1 MYTSD
6 IKGLIF
12 DLDGVLLSTDHY
24 HYLAW
29 RESADAL
36 GIDFTEADNEQLRGV
51 SRMESLEIILR
62 KKPSLTLSEEEKTAI
77 ATQKNERYREYLQQL
92 TPASVTDE
100 VRETLLTLRQRGYL
114 LAVGSSSKNTRF
126 ILSQTELTDYF
137 DAIADGNDIK
147 NSKPD
152 PEVFLTAA
160 DCLHL
165 APEVCAVIE
174 DAEAGLEAAVRAGML
189 PIAYAAAYDSMQAAI
204 RLAGFSELIRFF

>member
-29 RESADAL
+29 RELADSL
-36 GIDFTEADNEQLRGV
+36 GIDFTEGDNAQLRGV

-62 KKPSLTLSEEEKTAI
+62 KKPSLTLSKEEKTAI
-77 ATQKNERYREYLQQL
+77 ATQKNERYREFLQQL
-92 TPASVTDE
+92 TPASVSDE
-100 VRETLLTLRQRGYL
+100 VRQTLLTLHQRGYL

-126 ILSQTELTDYF
+126 ILAQTELTDYF

-160 DCLHL
+160 DRLHL
-165 APEVCAVIE
+165 SPEVCAVIE

-189 PIAYAAAYDSMQAAI
+189 PIAYAAAYDSTQAAI
-204 RLAGFSELIRFF
+204 QLAGFSELIRFF

>member
-36 GIDFTEADNEQLRGV
+36 GIDFTEADNAQLRGV

-77 ATQKNERYREYLQQL
+77 STQKNERYREYLQQL